1 MSTMTAQ
8 LSDFILRARFR
19 GMNDHEWERERE
31 GEGPYGY
38 CSMRRDGP
46 ILPDPLDWALPKAS
60 PIRPPLCLSCPRV
73 CFWGCE
79 GIQCAGVCVRLQMGR
94 RWRIR
99 GLCHGKGFEPERSI
113 ARRRPA
119 ISIHN
124 LVLSPSLYL
133 LSSSLPFFPRPYLF
147 LSLWVIRMHPGCLSA
162 CSLITQRETG
172 PNTKYTVCPH
182 LSTAHKVLLQQKTTQ
197 GHKWLISRATSWL
210 RLIIVTPP
218 IFKEHNKLLT
228 IYLKLTVITNRILD
242 NNNIYAG
249 LHSCY
254 IIMWGFLRRLFQSPA
269 ISSYLERLTN
279 LIII

>member
-1 MSTMTAQ
+1 MLFLWS
-8 LSDFILRARFR
+8 LGCFFF
-19 GMNDHEWERERE
+19 
-31 GEGPYGY
+31 
-38 CSMRRDGP
+38 
-46 ILPDPLDWALPKAS
+46 PLQIELNFQAVW
-60 PIRPPLCLSCPRV
+60 V
-73 CFWGCE
+73 
-79 GIQCAGVCVRLQMGR
+79 
-94 RWRIR
+94 
-99 GLCHGKGFEPERSI
+99 
-113 ARRRPA
+113 
-119 ISIHN
+119 ISKEAFFFFFTPS
-124 LVLSPSLYL
+124 VSLYH
-133 LSSSLPFFPRPYLF
+133 S

-254 IIMWGFLRRLFQSPA
+254 IIMWVFF
-269 ISSYLERLTN
+269 
-279 LIII
+279 